1 MHTRTPASNF
11 LSIRKDDVKLW
22 EDQMAAI
29 GACGCEANKDKED
42 DETKKAEVGSSSD
55 EYLSKEVSEWEEKMK

>member
-1 MHTRTPASNF
+1 M
-11 LSIRKDDVKLW
+11 KLW